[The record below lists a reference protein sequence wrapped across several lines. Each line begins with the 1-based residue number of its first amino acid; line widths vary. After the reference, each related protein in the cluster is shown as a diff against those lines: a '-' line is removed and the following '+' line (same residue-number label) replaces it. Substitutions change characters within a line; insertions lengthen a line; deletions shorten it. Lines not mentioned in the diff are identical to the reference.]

1 MKGFDEIL
9 QRAPLSLDQVQ
20 IIKPPPLAQT
30 VFSSLP
36 WENNLPLMYT
46 SFEWGHKSEL
56 DFIIYDIK
64 AHHIPALGVSTLLSN
79 QPFHLLSC
87 CLAVSRKP
95 VFPLCSHACVLSL
108 VNSMLC
114 ELPAGRG
121 GVLVLCSMQLVSLT
135 LWPECYTAYPL
146 WTRLQCKRAS
156 NRMLFGVFMETQLGI
171 SMQITVRAHFT
182 LNMLLLHALWR
193 NMFQACESIIITTF
207 FLLFFF

>member
-1 MKGFDEIL
+1 
-9 QRAPLSLDQVQ
+9 
-20 IIKPPPLAQT
+20 
-30 VFSSLP
+30 
-36 WENNLPLMYT
+36 MYT

-121 GVLVLCSMQLVSLT
+121 GSTGVVQH
-135 LWPECYTAYPL
+135 AA
-146 WTRLQCKRAS
+146 CKPHTVT
-156 NRMLFGVFMETQLGI
+156 RMLHSV
-171 SMQITVRAHFT
+171 SA
-182 LNMLLLHALWR
+182 LNAAAV
-193 NMFQACESIIITTF
+193 QESK
-207 FLLFFF
+207 